1 MNKQQVLV
9 KWALPYREHP
19 VSSHSFFPHPCLN
32 FFLQQRSSIKG
43 WHIRSLLATGRGSVP
58 FRELLLISS
67 LVSTFMTEL
76 TSKAKPWLLFP
87 KDWSVLDVRIHTNVV
102 LPVSDRNSVLSLR
115 QQWLLKSPTV
125 LCVLGGPASWQET
138 WPPGGPGCK
147 YRCCCWAGWCALW
160 GGGCTVLC
168 WCVCVPVWACVWEH
182 QRWYR

>member
-32 FFLQQRSSIKG
+32 FFLQQQSSIKE

-76 TSKAKPWLLFP
+76 TSKAKPRLLFP

-102 LPVSDRNSVLSLR
+102 LPVSDRNSCPL
-115 QQWLLKSPTV
+115 SPTAV
-125 LCVLGGPASWQET
+125 IVEVTHSSVCAGRAGFVTRNLASWGA
-138 WPPGGPGCK
+138 W
-147 YRCCCWAGWCALW
+147 L
-160 GGGCTVLC
+160 
-168 WCVCVPVWACVWEH
+168 
-182 QRWYR
+182 